1 MNITK
6 IFHSH
11 VAFLILNLC
20 KNELKILI
28 VSGVT
33 LSEKEPLAQYEMEE
47 PTTTAED
54 QKLVIKQICLGA
66 EAKDDEFNVVQVS
79 ALLTN
84 AGVNNEQMRKSCR
97 FKILFHTNEI
107 L

>member
-1 MNITK
+1 MY
-6 IFHSH
+6 
-11 VAFLILNLC
+11 
-20 KNELKILI
+20 ILI

-66 EAKDDEFNVVQVS
+66 EAKDGEFNVVQVS
-79 ALLTN
+79 GRSVLTN
-84 AGVNNEQMRKSCR
+84 GSVSKE
-97 FKILFHTNEI
+97 
-107 L
+107 